1 MRRSLKFAAGWF
13 RLLSGLMCLALA
25 VISLSITL
33 FSVLGAIKTGNP
45 VLWRRV
51 FAAVF
56 AALCIIALLSAGM
69 YLFAA
74 RSKKSLLCALFS
86 GCRLPRYISVLNWE
100 VGALEVVIVFN
111 MLFARFIWQGDG
123 HSVSDNWVF
132 DAGVRPIQFALVC
145 ALLAGLQR
153 KVWNIIGEK
162 TGQLKKSPYD

>member
-1 MRRSLKFAAGWF
+1 MVQAVVRPYVPCTGCHFPVHNPFLRSG
-13 RLLSGLMCLALA
+13 RYQNRESG
-25 VISLSITL
+25 
-33 FSVLGAIKTGNP
+33 SVAQG
-45 VLWRRV
+45 

-86 GCRLPRYISVLNWE
+86 GYRLLRYISVLNWE

-123 HSVSDNWVF
+123 HNVSDRVF

-145 ALLAGLQR
+145 ALLAALQR